1 MKKGVGEGRTGIS
14 RYRGMKN
21 NKVLLKSIR
30 KYIKY
35 PVINRMKKNKEKKYM
50 YIFLHVYN

>member
-1 MKKGVGEGRTGIS
+1 MRKGVSEGRTGS
-14 RYRGMKN
+14 WEYKGMIK
-21 NKVLLKSIR
+21 NKVLLLRIR

>member
-1 MKKGVGEGRTGIS
+1 MRKCVGEGKTGGS
-14 RYRGMKN
+14 RYRGMIN

>member
-1 MKKGVGEGRTGIS
+1 MRKRVGEGRTGS
-14 RYRGMKN
+14 WGYRGMIK

-35 PVINRMKKNKEKKYM
+35 PVINHMKRIRK
-50 YIFLHVYN
+50 IIYNFYV